1 MRDAAQIWDALNSRS
16 RVAKED
22 SEDTKSHRWRAVPK
36 GRPCETGQ
44 ELVDLSENG
53 DVSPH
58 AHSWV
63 PISKLEIFN
72 YPKLVTG

>member
-1 MRDAAQIWDALNSRS
+1 MRDAAQIWGTLHNRS

-22 SEDTKSHRWRAVPK
+22 SEDTKSHRRRAVPV
-36 GRPCETGQ
+36 GRTCETGQ

-63 PISKLEIFN
+63 PISKL
-72 YPKLVTG
+72 